1 MKGNIA
7 IQPWCYSNGMFQS
20 KHLYTLIVKIM
31 TTVGMD
37 ENNLKQT
44 NNWHPV
50 IILGFPG
57 GSDGKASVYKAGDP
71 GLIPG
76 SGRCP
81 GEGNGNPLQ
90 YYYLEN
96 PMDRGAW

>member
-7 IQPWCYSNGMFQS
+7 IQPWYCSNGMFQS

-44 NNWHPV
+44 NSWHPV
-50 IILGFPG
+50 II
-57 GSDGKASVYKAGDP
+57 SVDV
-71 GLIPG
+71 
-76 SGRCP
+76 
-81 GEGNGNPLQ
+81 
-90 YYYLEN
+90 
-96 PMDRGAW
+96 W